1 MRWPGSTPRAEA
13 AHWAAGSSTPATTT
27 LARAPQTA
35 TDWPTGRAVRR
46 GRLALPFCPFTPV
59 TAHAFNR
66 LWYRTAPRELSGL
79 VPLHRY
85 FHRLDAVSRWNRA
98 MGPRGFLQYQF
109 VVPLEADKIIT
120 EVLTTLRRHHAAPFL
135 GTLKRFGPASG
146 NYLSFPGP
154 GWSLAVDFPAGN
166 RDLRVVLDH
175 LDRRVAELGGRIYL
189 AKDARLRPDT
199 FAAMY
204 RPLGQWRAARE
215 RLDPRGVFCSDLG
228 RRLDL
233 C

>member
-1 MRWPGSTPRAEA
+1 MT
-13 AHWAAGSSTPATTT
+13 
-27 LARAPQTA
+27 Q
-35 TDWPTGRAVRR
+35 
-46 GRLALPFCPFTPV
+46 
-59 TAHAFNR
+59 
-66 LWYRTAPRELSGL
+66 
-79 VPLHRY
+79 
-85 FHRLDAVSRWNRA
+85 WNRA
-98 MGPRGFLQYQF
+98 LGPRGFLQYQF
-109 VVPLEADKIIT
+109 VVPAGAGQFIA

-166 RDLRVVLDH
+166 RGLRIVLDH

-204 RPLGQWRAARE
+204 RSLGRWRAARE
-215 RLDPRGVFCSDLG
+215 RLDPRGVFRSDLG
-228 RRLDL
+228 RRLGL